1 MKSDLDMVGRPEEA
15 VERPHHPRSTAR
27 RILALLLVLTL
38 ISLALVVAGCW
49 WSARPSPGGTDVGGN
64 TGGTPGGGTGG
75 LTRPPSTG
83 PTYTSPGAPT
93 TGSLPGPGQVPSP
106 QLVYP
111 PEVMAVYEAIK
122 PVYLATAVATQD
134 ETFFLF
140 SLGTQNKAGAS
151 VRITGVRTD
160 GAKAVVT
167 VEVKEATGAA
177 VDAPYYPI
185 AVETAKG
192 KFTDVTFQRTDDYF
206 VSQLLPDGGG
216 RFPSS
221 LYALASSPSIR
232 VTAVGRD
239 LARVVVAGIARVF
252 EGTVTWELRDS
263 DGKSLA
269 KGFVTTAGAPSWGYF
284 EVDVPNPPRDAV
296 TMVVYWDSPKDGA
309 VSEPVEVRVPG
320 TLLDIWP
327 QEVRSLV
334 DLIQSADLGPVG
346 ASLVVG
352 DKTYLVASSG
362 RQVKLGAGVIVAG
375 AGYQDGAAYPTAAF
389 TGPTSVKA
397 AAPYTPV
404 DVWAVDGQFGAS
416 YFETL
421 GHGYLPSLVGLPSAA
436 TGTPL
441 KQSGD
446 LVVTAYTFDPKTAT
460 AKVYGIGRIWEA
472 QFQWELQDAKAK
484 VLKSGPARTV
494 IGAADWG
501 YFELSVDGIPA
512 EATKLVLF
520 DVSGKGDRTSELPLE
535 LKR

>member
-284 EVDVPNPPRDAV
+284 EIDVPNPPKAAAS
-296 TMVVYWDSPKDGA
+296 MVVYWNSPKDEA
-309 VSEPVEVRVPG
+309 VSEPVEVRLPG
-320 TLLDIWP
+320 TLLDVWP

-334 DLIQSADLGPVG
+334 DLIKSADLGPVG

-352 DKTYLVASSG
+352 NRTYLVASPG
-362 RQVKLGAGVIVAG
+362 RQVNLGAGATFAG
-375 AGYQDGAAYPTAAF
+375 VKFEDGVAYPTVVF
-389 TGPTSVKA
+389 TGPASIKA
-397 AAPYTPV
+397 STPYTPV
-404 DVWAVDGQFGAS
+404 NVWAVDGRLWAS
-416 YFETL
+416 YFETM
-421 GHGYLPSLVGLPSAA
+421 GHGYLASLVGLPLSEAVA
-436 TGTPL
+436 PL

-446 LVVTAYTFDPKTAT
+446 LVVTDFTFDTKTGTAT
-460 AKVYGIGRIWEA
+460 VSGIGRIWEA
-472 QFQWELQDAKAK
+472 QFQWELQDVKAK
-484 VLKSGPARTV
+484 VLRSGPAHTA

-501 YFELSVDGIPA
+501 YFEVNIDSIPK
-512 EATKLVLF
+512 EAVRLVLF
-520 DVSGKGDRTSELPLE
+520 DVTGKGDRHSELPLE